1 MKSFKG
7 GLTPAQKSLLS
18 KVVDEGMNIAFPYLV
33 GLLVQINFAFLCD
46 FVYLSYCGDNNGRL
60 LDSAHA

>member
-1 MKSFKG
+1 MG

-18 KVVDEGMNIAFPYLV
+18 EVVDLIQLHVILLKEMNIAFPYLV

-46 FVYLSYCGDNNGRL
+46 FVYLSYCGDNNG
-60 LDSAHA
+60 